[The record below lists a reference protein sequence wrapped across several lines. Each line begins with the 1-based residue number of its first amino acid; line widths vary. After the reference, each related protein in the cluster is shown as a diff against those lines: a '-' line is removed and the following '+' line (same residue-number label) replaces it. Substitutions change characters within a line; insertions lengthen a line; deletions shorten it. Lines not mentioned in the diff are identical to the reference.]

1 MTTAAVLTPPIQHR
15 LQPNPTALAA
25 LTYIAVLAV
34 AGVLGTAAVLKAIAD
49 GAGAFEYAV
58 SFVELIVIGALAVL
72 HRRWW
77 AWAGVAAMF
86 ASFAGYT
93 GYLLSRGETS
103 CGCFGDVSTPP
114 IATLSIDLGMVA
126 LATIVALARART
138 TAILGGLL
146 TLAGASA
153 AFGAGF
159 SILTSDPL
167 PGDFKGDR
175 AGLVLAAS
183 DFADADYTDPD
194 RLVYIF
200 DERAESKDKHL
211 ALMRDDA
218 KNAPE
223 DPALIVQV
231 LSASEVE
238 ASAGVPRWAWEQL
251 PAAILYR
258 AGHAVER
265 YVSETMPD
273 PMTLRAE
280 RPVGP
285 IARVLALPRYADV
298 AFADTDLPVNLMYVY
313 NPDCPICIQHLA
325 VFKAYEDEH
334 PNDPHAVVF
343 PVSMHD
349 IKAELDIPIWAWPG
363 IPTTYIVR
371 QGRVVGQTAGPTLIP
386 NPYQI
391 RLDLS
396 MGRELRIP
404 APGAEHDKHDGHD
417 H

>member
-1 MTTAAVLTPPIQHR
+1 MTTAAALTPPMDR
-15 LQPNPTALAA
+15 RSAPNPVSVAA

-34 AGVLGTAAVLKAIAD
+34 AGVLGTAAVLKAISS
-49 GAGAFEYAV
+49 GAGTFEYAV
-58 SFVELIVIGALAVL
+58 SLAELIVIGALVL
-72 HRRWW
+72 LHTRWW

-93 GYLLSRGETS
+93 GYLLARGESS

-114 IATLSIDLGMVA
+114 IATLSIDLGMVF
-126 LATIVALARART
+126 LATIVALARARSA
-138 TAILGGLL
+138 AIIGGIL
-146 TLAGASA
+146 TLAGVSA
-153 AFGAGF
+153 ALGAGF
-159 SILTSDPL
+159 GVVTSDPL

-175 AGLVLAAS
+175 AGMVLAAS

-194 RLVYIF
+194 RLVYIY
-200 DERAESKDKHL
+200 DERAESKDEHVAMMRNDAAKHP
-211 ALMRDDA
+211 D
-218 KNAPE
+218 
-223 DPALIVQV
+223 DPALIVRV
-231 LSASEVE
+231 LSAGEVE

-258 AGHAVER
+258 AGQVVER
-265 YVSETMPD
+265 YVAETMPD

-285 IARVLALPRYADV
+285 IARVLALPRYADI
-298 AFADTDLPVNLMYVY
+298 AFADTDLPVNIVYVY
-313 NPDCPICIQHLA
+313 NPDCPICLQHLA
-325 VFKAYEDEH
+325 IFNAYQDEH
-334 PNDPHAVVF
+334 PNDPHTSVV

-349 IKAELDIPIWAWPG
+349 IKAELDIEIWAWPG
-363 IPTTYIVR
+363 VPTSYIVR
-371 QGRVVGQTAGPTLIP
+371 RGRVVGQTAGPTLIP

-396 MGRELRIP
+396 MGRELRVP
-404 APGAEHDKHDGHD
+404 APGAEHEGHD

>member
-1 MTTAAVLTPPIQHR
+1 MTTAAALTPPILRDSPHNS
-15 LQPNPTALAA
+15 LSVAA

-34 AGVLGTAAVLKAIAD
+34 AGVLGTAAVLKLMSAN
-49 GAGAFEYAV
+49 AGAFDYAV
-58 SFVELIVIGALAVL
+58 SIVEFVVIAAVIVM
-72 HRRWW
+72 HKRWW

-93 GYLLSRGETS
+93 GYLLARGESS
-103 CGCFGDVSTPP
+103 CGCFGDLSTPP

-126 LATIVALARART
+126 LATIVALARARS
-138 TAILGGLL
+138 TAILGGIL
-146 TLAGASA
+146 TFAGVSA
-153 AFGAGF
+153 AVGAGF
-159 SILTSDPL
+159 NILISDPL
-167 PGDFKGDR
+167 PGDFQGDR
-175 AGLVLAAS
+175 AGMVLAAS

-194 RLVYIF
+194 RLVYIY
-200 DERAESKDKHL
+200 DDRAESKDEHL
-211 ALMRDDA
+211 AMMRYDA
-218 KNAPE
+218 EHHADN
-223 DPALIVQV
+223 PAMVVHV

-238 ASAGVPRWAWEQL
+238 ATAGVPRWAWEQL

-265 YVSETMPD
+265 YVAETVPD

-298 AFADTDLPVNLMYVY
+298 AYADTDLPVYLMYVY
-313 NPDCPICIQHLA
+313 NPDCPICLQHLA
-325 VFKAYEDEH
+325 IFNSYQDEH
-334 PNDPHAVVF
+334 PNDPHATVV

-349 IKAELDIPIWAWPG
+349 IQAELGIEIWAWPG
-363 IPTTYIVR
+363 VPTSYIVR
-371 QGRVVGQTAGPTLIP
+371 RGRVVGQTAGPTLIP

-404 APGAEHDKHDGHD
+404 APGAEHEGHD